1 MQLARPDK
9 NLNAGL
15 TNCVTIPSPS
25 SPTLPHASS
34 ARGTQ
39 VPSTTRTNL
48 RLRLKRG
55 GVVKYS
61 GGLRQTQTNSG
72 GLRQTRTTKRR
83 CQASRGGQSCP
94 ATLQLPRPSITTQ
107 LQCVLTD
114 SDMRRD
120 VPATNHCTFFYF
132 PSCPSPCD
140 YKRERRAT
148 VTRVR
153 PFID

>member
-61 GGLRQTQTNSG
+61 GGLRQT
-72 GLRQTRTTKRR
+72 RTTKRG

-120 VPATNHCTFFYF
+120 VPATNQCTFFYF
-132 PSCPSPCD
+132 PLCPSPCD